1 MLKDQGARDH
11 GHPPMDGAIPVQIT
25 TGGVFSSMQKI
36 F

>member
-1 MLKDQGARDH
+1 MLMDQGARDH
-11 GHPPMDGAIPVQIT
+11 GHPPMDDAIPVQIT